1 VSSTSSAPESTRP
14 AAPGALAPD
23 ARDIG
28 ARGAAPLTYRR
39 LFLTYLGPQWPRV
52 ALLAVLL
59 TLATGLSLAQPQ
71 ALRWF
76 IDSAVARESLDA
88 LARLAA
94 LILAMALALQVMQVV
109 EVYVAENVGLTATNH
124 LRVDLALHV
133 LRLDPAF
140 HATHPPGELIE
151 RTDGDVATLGT
162 FFSRVVLYL
171 LGNGLLMVGVLVLL
185 IQVDWRIGGVATG
198 FTALGVAIMLGMRG
212 LVVPRN
218 AALRQASADLFGT
231 IEERLAGT
239 EDVRANG
246 GVAYVL
252 KRLLERSR
260 QLLLRQV
267 SANLASWGTFQVA
280 SLAMNFGTVVA
291 LGIAAYLL
299 VAGELTIGTV
309 YLVFAYSESLRRPVE
324 GITRHIQ
331 DLQHAAA
338 SIGRIRGLL
347 AERSTIVDGPGA
359 TIPRGAPALELDRV
373 VFSYGPHGGAG
384 TSGDSDTKLALRD
397 VSFRLAPG
405 QVLGLLGRTGS
416 GKTTIS
422 RLLFRLYDPQ
432 AGSIRLGGVDVH
444 VPTLNQLRAQVG
456 IVTQD
461 VQLFHA
467 SVRDNVTL
475 FDPSVPDDRIRSALE
490 DLGLG
495 AWLDRMPDGLDTRLA
510 PGGGGL
516 SAGEGQR
523 VAFAR
528 MFLKDPGLIVLDEA
542 SSRLDP
548 ATERLLERAVDR
560 LLAGRTAIV
569 IAHRLATVQ
578 RADRIVILEGGR
590 VIEDGDRVALAA
602 NPDSRFSH
610 LLKLGLEGSEVLA

>member
-1 VSSTSSAPESTRP
+1 
-14 AAPGALAPD
+14 
-23 ARDIG
+23 
-28 ARGAAPLTYRR
+28 
-39 LFLTYLGPQWPRV
+39 
-52 ALLAVLL
+52 
-59 TLATGLSLAQPQ
+59 
-71 ALRWF
+71 
-76 IDSAVARESLDA
+76 
-88 LARLAA
+88 
-94 LILAMALALQVMQVV
+94 
-109 EVYVAENVGLTATNH
+109 
-124 LRVDLALHV
+124 
-133 LRLDPAF
+133 
-140 HATHPPGELIE
+140 
-151 RTDGDVATLGT
+151 
-162 FFSRVVLYL
+162 
-171 LGNGLLMVGVLVLL
+171 
-185 IQVDWRIGGVATG
+185 
-198 FTALGVAIMLGMRG
+198 MRG
-212 LVVPRN
+212 PVVPRN

-246 GVAYVL
+246 GVGYAL

-260 QLLLRQV
+260 QMLLRQV
-267 SANLASWGTFQVA
+267 SANLASWGMFQTA
-280 SLAMNFGTVVA
+280 SLLMNLGTVVA

-299 VAGELTIGTV
+299 LAGELTIGTV

-347 AERSTIVDGPGA
+347 AERSTITDGPGA
-359 TIPRGAPALELDRV
+359 TIPHGAPSLELDRV
-373 VFSYGPHGGAG
+373 TFAYGADGERQPV
-384 TSGDSDTKLALRD
+384 LRD
-397 VSFRLAPG
+397 VSFRLEPG

-422 RLLFRLYDPQ
+422 RLLFRLYDPR
-432 AGSIRLGGVDVH
+432 AGSVRLGGVDVR
-444 VPTLNQLRAQVG
+444 VPTLDQLRAQVG

-467 SVRDNVTL
+467 TVRDNVTL
-475 FDPSVPDDRIRSALE
+475 FDPTVPDARITAALE

-495 AWLDRMPDGLDTRLA
+495 AWLERLPDGLDTRLA

-516 SAGEGQR
+516 SAGEGQL

-528 MFLKDPGLIVLDEA
+528 ILLKDPGLIVLDEA

-560 LLAGRTAIV
+560 LLSGRTAIV

-578 RADRIVILEGGR
+578 RADRIVILEDGK
-590 VIEDGDRVALAA
+590 VLEEGDRVALAA
-602 NPDSRFSH
+602 DPDSRFSQ
-610 LLKLGLEGSEVLA
+610 LLRLGLDVAEVLA

>member
-1 VSSTSSAPESTRP
+1 VAV
-14 AAPGALAPD
+14 LAM
-23 ARDIG
+23 
-28 ARGAAPLTYRR
+28 
-39 LFLTYLGPQWPRV
+39 
-52 ALLAVLL
+52 LLA
-59 TLATGLSLAQPQ
+59 LATGLSLAQPQ

-76 IDSAVARESLDA
+76 IDRAVAQAPLDT
-88 LARLAA
+88 LAWLAA
-94 LILAMALALQVMQVV
+94 LILAMALALQIMQVV
-109 EVYVAENVGLTATNH
+109 EVYVAENVGLTATNR

-171 LGNGLLMVGVLVLL
+171 IGNGLLMIGVLALL
-185 IQVDWRIGGVATG
+185 IQVDWRIGSVAAG
-198 FTALGVAIMLGMRG
+198 FTALGVAIMVGMRG

-218 AALRQASADLFGT
+218 AAFRQASADLFGT

-246 GVAYVL
+246 AVAYAL
-252 KRLLERSR
+252 TRLLERSR
-260 QLLLRQV
+260 QLLRRQV
-267 SANLASWGTFQVA
+267 SANLASWGTFQLA
-280 SLAMNFGTVVA
+280 SVVMNLGTVVA

-299 VAGELTIGTV
+299 MAGELTIGTV
-309 YLVFAYSESLRRPVE
+309 YLVFAYSESLRRPLE

-331 DLQHAAA
+331 DLQHAVA

-373 VFSYGPHGGAG
+373 TFAYGVSRESGPSGEPGPLGESGPTGASGRLGASGPPGEPGPLGEPDDHGP
-384 TSGDSDTKLALRD
+384 ALKD
-397 VSFRLAPG
+397 VSFRLEPG

-416 GKTTIS
+416 GKTTVS

-432 AGSIRLGGVDVH
+432 AGSIRLNGVDVR
-444 VPTLNQLRAQVG
+444 VPTLDQLRAQVG

-475 FDPSVPDDRIRSALE
+475 FDPTVPDDRIKSALV

-516 SAGEGQR
+516 SAGEAQM

-528 MFLKDPGLIVLDEA
+528 ILLKDPGLIVLDEA

-578 RADRIVILEGGR
+578 RADRIVILEEGR
-590 VIEDGDRVALAA
+590 VIEEGDRVALAA

-610 LLKLGLEGSEVLA
+610 LLRLGLEGSEVLA